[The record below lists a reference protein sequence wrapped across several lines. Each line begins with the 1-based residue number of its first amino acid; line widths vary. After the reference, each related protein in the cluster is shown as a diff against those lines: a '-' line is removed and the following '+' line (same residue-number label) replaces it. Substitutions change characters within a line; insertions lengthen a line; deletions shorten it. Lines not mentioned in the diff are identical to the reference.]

1 MKFYSGKTKTIIII
15 NIFTLLKLQYW
26 HLRL

>member
-1 MKFYSGKTKTIIII
+1 MKFYGGKTKTIIII